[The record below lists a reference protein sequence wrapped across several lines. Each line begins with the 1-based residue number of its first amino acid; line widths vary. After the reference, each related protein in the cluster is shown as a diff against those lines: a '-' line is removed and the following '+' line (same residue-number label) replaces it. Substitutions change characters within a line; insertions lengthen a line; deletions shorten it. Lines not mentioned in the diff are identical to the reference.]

1 MTKIFE
7 SFSEFYTKRINEDHI
22 LPGTKVKLPNGDIGT
37 LQSWSDE
44 TEKYIVMN
52 AAGDTEEFADDEI
65 SIAEAVNED
74 HITPGT
80 QVTLKSGKLVTVQNW
95 SDSDGMYTGLVDGSD
110 EQIKFTD
117 EEIKE

>member
-7 SFSEFYTKRINEDHI
+7 SFSEFYTKIINEDHI
-22 LPGTKVKLPNGDIGT
+22 APGTKVKLPNGDIGT

-44 TEKYIVMN
+44 TERYIVMN

-65 SIAEAVNED
+65 SIVESVNED

-80 QVTLKSGKLVTVQNW
+80 QVTLKSGQTVTIQSW
-95 SDSDGMYTGLVDGSD
+95 SDQDEMYIGLVDGSD